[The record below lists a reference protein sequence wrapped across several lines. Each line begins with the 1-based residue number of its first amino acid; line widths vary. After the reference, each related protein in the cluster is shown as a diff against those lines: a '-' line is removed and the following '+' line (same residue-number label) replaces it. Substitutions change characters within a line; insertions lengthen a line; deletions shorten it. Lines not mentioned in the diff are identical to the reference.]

1 MLFGEQKLK
10 AQEILLFYRIYLEG
24 NFFCVIFASAFAL
37 KNAFAIKEAFFEKDL
52 HKTEVVQEACMA
64 F

>member
-1 MLFGEQKLK
+1 MKFSEQKLK
-10 AQEILLFYRIYLEG
+10 TQEFLLFCRNYLEG
-24 NFFCVIFASAFAL
+24 SFFCAIFASAFAL
-37 KNAFAIKEAFFEKDL
+37 KIAFAIKEAFFEKDL